1 MFVYCGVEDCTHCE
15 DGMCENVWPIG
26 THAISVE
33 ENYMGIPFCTDF
45 KQREEQEEK
54 PQC

>member
-1 MFVYCGVEDCTHCE
+1 MFVYCSVKDCEHCE
-15 DGMCENVWPIG
+15 DGMCENTWPIG
-26 THAISVE
+26 THAIRID

-54 PQC
+54 E